1 VYAFE
6 SRNNDIDGS
15 PVLQKHPPR
24 MAGLGFT
31 LMVVQGRWQ

>member
-6 SRNNDIDGS
+6 TRNNNIEGS

-24 MAGLGFT
+24 MAGFT
-31 LMVVQGRWQ
+31 LKVVQGRWQ